1 MSTKTH
7 MDSAELP
14 EFLHGVEET
23 GIVVRITV
31 FLGGQTVV
39 ALSKPKNSVEEA
51 LLSVCRDLWVKHG
64 DDVLFVNQDKKTERL
79 SHAVELL
86 ARHTP

>member
-1 MSTKTH
+1 MSTKTC

-14 EFLHGVEET
+14 EFLYGVEKT

-31 FLGGQTVV
+31 FLDGQMVV
-39 ALSKPKNSVEEA
+39 ALSKPKSSVEEA

-64 DDVLFVNQDKKTERL
+64 DDVLFVNRSKSTERL
-79 SHAVELL
+79 SRAVEWL
-86 ARHTP
+86 AKHKP